1 MLLSLSGD
9 LSHTSIL
16 YYYQHAIFS
25 YLLYL
30 FVVSQP
36 QRRRIIQK
44 NHKDLSIAFM
54 YMTCINMKQ
63 LDIIIP
69 HERLPDVNNILY
81 NHKVGGMLYYD
92 IKGRGRVKREPVEER
107 VSGYGGYSTGKK
119 YVPEFGTRT
128 KIEVLVS
135 DSTYKQLVDE
145 ILNTVSTGSVADGKI
160 FVKHISEAYDIG
172 SKQTGDP
179 AL

>member
-1 MLLSLSGD
+1 VLLSIVL
-9 LSHTSIL
+9 I
-16 YYYQHAIFS
+16 
-25 YLLYL
+25 YL
-30 FVVSQP
+30 VPQS
-36 QRRRIIQK
+36 QRRRIIQ
-44 NHKDLSIAFM
+44 NNRKDLSIAFM

-107 VSGYGGYSTGKK
+107 VRGYGGYATGKK

-145 ILNTVSTGSVADGKI
+145 ILNTVSTGSAADGKI
-160 FVKHISEAYDIG
+160 FIKDISEAYDIG

>member
-1 MLLSLSGD
+1 MC
-9 LSHTSIL
+9 
-16 YYYQHAIFS
+16 F
-25 YLLYL
+25 YLLYFIYL
-30 FVVSQP
+30 VPQS
-36 QRRRIIQK
+36 QRRRVYK
-44 NHKDLSIAFM
+44 NNCKDLSIAFI
-54 YMTCINMKQ
+54 YITCINMKQ

-69 HERLPDVNNILY
+69 HERLSDVNNILY

-145 ILNTVSTGSVADGKI
+145 ILNTVSTGSAADGKI
-160 FVKHISEAYDIG
+160 FVKDISEAYDIG

>member
-1 MLLSLSGD
+1 
-9 LSHTSIL
+9 
-16 YYYQHAIFS
+16 
-25 YLLYL
+25 
-30 FVVSQP
+30 
-36 QRRRIIQK
+36 
-44 NHKDLSIAFM
+44 M

-69 HERLPDVNNILY
+69 HERLSEVNNILY

-107 VSGYGGYSTGKK
+107 VHGYGGYATGKK

-145 ILNTVSTGSVADGKI
+145 ILNTVSTGSAADGKI
-160 FVKHISEAYDIG
+160 FVKDISEAYDIG
-172 SKQTGDP
+172 SKQIGDP

>member
-1 MLLSLSGD
+1 VLLSIVL
-9 LSHTSIL
+9 I
-16 YYYQHAIFS
+16 
-25 YLLYL
+25 YL
-30 FVVSQP
+30 VPQS
-36 QRRRIIQK
+36 QRRRIIQ
-44 NHKDLSIAFM
+44 NNRKDLSIAFM

-107 VSGYGGYSTGKK
+107 VRGYGGYATGKK

-145 ILNTVSTGSVADGKI
+145 ILNTVSTGSAADGKI
-160 FVKHISEAYDIG
+160 FIKDISEAYDIG
-172 SKQTGDP
+172 SKQIGDP